1 MDIKILKEDEY
12 LESLR
17 LSEYAFQYNVP
28 EEKIPAR
35 LEMLKSH
42 KLLGIR
48 ENSALA
54 AKLHIIPFA
63 VYMNGEV
70 WDMGGIAGV
79 ATYPEYRR
87 SGHVKSLIM
96 EALAQMKHDGQIVSL
111 LAPFDFAFYRKFG
124 WEILSEVKKVTI
136 EKVNLQ
142 LLSPQSGYIKRN
154 SKETHHKDIEE
165 IYRKYGKKY
174 SGMLV
179 RDTKWWKEHV
189 YDDQSQAAVYYNTSK
204 EARGYVV
211 FNVKDRKMDIQEIAA
226 LDQEARVG
234 LWNFICQHDSMVDYV
249 TVNLPVHDPFPYY
262 LNQPKLKTEVMPYFM
277 CRIVNAKKCLER
289 FRFDSTA
296 NPIFIHLEDP
306 FAAWNNG
313 SYLIGNGEV
322 KEYKAKEGSQCLN
335 PPKRGIRLTINDLSV
350 ILFGY
355 KRPEELYDLGLIKGS
370 KQEVDQFETMIPQL
384 KSAFYDFF

>member
-1 MDIKILKEDEY
+1 MDIKILKEEDY

-17 LSEYAFQYNVP
+17 LSEYAFQYSVP

-35 LEMLKSH
+35 LEMLKTH
-42 KLLGIR
+42 KLLGIKD
-48 ENSALA
+48 NSALA
-54 AKLHIIPFA
+54 AKLHIIPLA

-87 SGHVKSLIM
+87 NGYVKSLIA
-96 EALAQMKHDGQIVSL
+96 EAIAQMEQEGQIVSL

-124 WEILSEVKKVTI
+124 WEILSNVKKVTI
-136 EKVNLQ
+136 EKMNLKFLSSQ
-142 LLSPQSGYIKRN
+142 LGSVKRN
-154 SKETHHKDIEE
+154 TKATHCEDIEE
-165 IYRKYGKKY
+165 IYRKYSERF

-189 YDDQSQAAVYYNTSK
+189 YDDQSQAAVFYNTSK
-204 EARGYVV
+204 EAKGYVV
-211 FNVKDRKMDIQEIAA
+211 FNVKDRKMDIKEMAA
-226 LDQEARVG
+226 LDHEARVG
-234 LWNFICQHDSMVDYV
+234 LWNFICQHDSMVDIV
-249 TVNLPVHDPFPYY
+249 TVNLPLHDPFPYY
-262 LNQPKLKTEVMPYFM
+262 LNQPKIKIEVMPYFM
-277 CRIVNAKKCLER
+277 CRIVNAKKCLDKFPFHREA
-289 FRFDSTA
+289 D
-296 NPIFIHLEDP
+296 PIFIHLEDP

-322 KEYKAKEGSQCLN
+322 KEYKAKEGSQCVN
-335 PPKRGIRLTINDLSV
+335 PPKRGIRLTINELSA

-355 KRPEELYDLGLIKGS
+355 KRPEELYELGLIKGT